1 MKIRSCAQAAG
12 LLATLGVAGL
22 AVPAA
27 AGAAVSGTR
36 GYELVSPADAGG
48 AALLF
53 PSGDGLPRPLYDTV
67 STDGNSTVFG
77 SSSALPGLPV
87 AGRTGESY
95 IATRGATGWAIRSLA
110 PGGTV
115 GNELSGGGLS
125 GVSPDLQR
133 VYMLWQQGIDVD
145 PADPDVPD
153 PDLGSQTMSDIYE
166 ESAEGALRWISR
178 GSISVGGNDAPIF
191 QAASDDG
198 SVVAFSW
205 SRRLEPAASGA
216 ELYARWHGRTEV
228 VSVDPDGNPLAD
240 APQFDGMSSDGHRI
254 VFANAGAN
262 GVDTPVLLRELSDAG
277 SQTIDASQGE
287 AARYEGMS
295 RDGGTIVFSSAAALT
310 TAGDQDTDTSRDL
323 FAFDVAS
330 RTVTRLS
337 TGAAGSGN
345 SDACTSSY
353 GDAGCSVRFVNA
365 SPDGSHVFFISP
377 EQLDGSKGAPGE
389 PNLYVHDAAGTTFVA
404 TLSTQD
410 LQQNDPRA
418 NVPPYLPSG
427 LDWLRSVNTSRTTPD
442 GKFLAFESF
451 GPQRPGLSPPSSP
464 YSEIYRYDVDA
475 DQLVCVSC
483 RASVAPAGNS
493 LLSVWSLIGQAGRGP
508 NMTADGS
515 EIFFESPDALA
526 AGDTNGK
533 IDVYEWTDGTP
544 RLISSGRSQDDST
557 YWGNSDDGRDVF
569 FFSSSDDL
577 VPAGQ
582 DTNGR
587 ARKLFDARVGGGFP
601 DVAPAPAPCEGE
613 ACRPDAPSPP
623 PAAPPGSDRFF
634 GPGNLPA
641 SVAARPKPASFS
653 VARPARKALVA
664 TAGSGRLTVRVT
676 TNGASTVSLRA
687 TAKLPGHQRSGTVAS
702 GSRRSS
708 KAQTVSVALRLS
720 AAARRVLAQGRTLT
734 VRLQARDS
742 RVKAAKTLT
751 LNIKRAARSNGKSV

>member
-22 AVPAA
+22 AVPVA
-27 AGAAVSGTR
+27 AGAAVPGTR

-48 AALLF
+48 AAMLF

-67 STDGNSTVFG
+67 SSDGNSTVFG
-77 SSSALPGLPV
+77 SSSALPGLPL

-95 IATRGATGWAIRSLA
+95 IATRGATGWGIRSLA

-133 VYMLWQQGIDVD
+133 VYMLWQQGLNVD

-153 PDLGSQTMSDIYE
+153 ASLGSLTMSDIYE

-178 GSISVGGNDAPIF
+178 GSISVGGSDAPIF

-205 SRRLEPAASGA
+205 SRQLEPAASGV

-228 VSVDPDGNPLAD
+228 VSVDPDGNAFSN

-262 GVDTPVLLRELSDAG
+262 GADTPVLLRELSDAG

-310 TAGDQDTDTSRDL
+310 TAGDQDNDTSRDL

-337 TGAAGSGN
+337 TGSASSGN

-365 SPDGSHVFFISP
+365 SSDGSHVFFISP

-404 TLSTQD
+404 TLSAQD

-418 NVPPYLPSG
+418 NVSPYLPSG
-427 LDWLRSVNTSRTTPD
+427 LDGLRSVNTSRTTPD

-464 YSEIYRYDVDA
+464 YSEIYRYDVGA

-483 RASVAPAGNS
+483 RASVTPVGNS

-515 EIFFESPDALA
+515 EVFFESPDALA
-526 AGDTNGK
+526 AGDANGK
-533 IDVYEWTDGTP
+533 IDVYEWTDGAA
-544 RLISSGRSQDDST
+544 RLVSSGRSQDDST
-557 YWGNSDDGRDVF
+557 YWGNSGDGRDVF

-601 DVAPAPAPCEGE
+601 AAAPALTPCEGE
-613 ACRPDAPSPP
+613 ACRPGSAGAPPT
-623 PAAPPGSDRFF
+623 APPGSDRFF
-634 GPGNLPA
+634 GPGNPP
-641 SVAARPKPASFS
+641 VTTGPKPASFS
-653 VARPARKALVA
+653 VARLSRTALAA
-664 TAGSGRLTVRVT
+664 TARSGRLTVRVT
-676 TNGASTVSLRA
+676 TDGASTVSLRA
-687 TAKLPGHQRSGTVAS
+687 TAKLPGHQRSSAVAS

-751 LNIKRAARSNGKSV
+751 LKIKRSAHSNGKSV